1 MSTEEK
7 KIYIIWIVLMI
18 LNFVGTTLIFNYLW
32 YNYMPLWWLIPWFI
46 FLAIVVVIWG
56 YKSSKKKVD

>member
-1 MSTEEK
+1 MSSEEK
-7 KIYIIWIVLMI
+7 KIYIIWITLMI

-32 YNYMPLWWLIPWFI
+32 HNYMPLWWLIPWFI